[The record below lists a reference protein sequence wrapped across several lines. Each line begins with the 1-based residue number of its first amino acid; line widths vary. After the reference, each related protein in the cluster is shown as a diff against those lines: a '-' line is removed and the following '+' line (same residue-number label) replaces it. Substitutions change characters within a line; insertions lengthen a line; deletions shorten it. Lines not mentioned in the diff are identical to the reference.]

1 MTENLNQLRE
11 KQLLGVKYDYNE
23 WSDVNY
29 DYLLMSVI
37 VNQKAP
43 LVRGFGF
50 NWGQQSLHGYS
61 HQKTAYFD

>member
-37 VNQKAP
+37 VNQP
-43 LVRGFGF
+43 IIPPTIPESILTFLTIMP
-50 NWGQQSLHGYS
+50 SS
-61 HQKTAYFD
+61 P